1 MPTIFRVS
9 FEIGLVDKMR
19 LLNVQVIGSC
29 TRVYKYLTVI
39 LRERATCLVGYL
51 FNNYP
56 AKSRGLSPDT

>member
-1 MPTIFRVS
+1 MSTIFRVS

-19 LLNVQVIGSC
+19 LLNMHVIDSC
-29 TRVYKYLTVI
+29 PRVYKYITII
-39 LRERATCLVGYL
+39 LRERATRLVGYI